1 MQSCLDT
8 DLSTPRPTLVTGA
21 SGAHLGHGWTHR
33 VGALNK
39 HLKPL
44 ADSLA
49 GVPKAALRTIFDRS
63 AAQRIW
69 DSAHAQSGA
78 KTTPQPCTIPAPQ
91 AASERTALPDHEIL
105 AAMIAYLA
113 RQAAQTLQQRNR
125 RAHAVKV
132 QFAGASGSQRTHRA
146 LLACPTGD
154 AEEIR
159 AAAQRLLTHHQ
170 TSADPLVS
178 VNLTVE
184 TLAPDLPQQPIT

>member
-8 DLSTPRPTLVTGA
+8 DLSTPQPTLVTGA

-39 HLKPL
+39 PLKPL
-44 ADSLA
+44 AESFA

-69 DSAHAQSGA
+69 DSANAQTVTKG
-78 KTTPQPCTIPAPQ
+78 TPQPCPAPPPE
-91 AASERTALPDHEIL
+91 AAARFPSIPDHEIL

-125 RAHAVKV
+125 RAHAVKL

-146 LLACPTGD
+146 LLAYPTENV
-154 AEEIR
+154 EEIR
-159 AAAQRLLTHHQ
+159 VAAQCLLIHHQ
-170 TSADPLVS
+170 TSPDPLVS

-184 TLAPDLPQQPIT
+184 TLAPDLPQ

>member
-1 MQSCLDT
+1 MQSCLET
-8 DLSTPRPTLVTGA
+8 NLSTHQPTLATRA
-21 SGAHLGHGWTHR
+21 SEVYLGHGWTHR

-39 HLKPL
+39 PLKPL
-44 ADSLA
+44 VEGLA

-63 AAQRIW
+63 AAQTIW
-69 DSAHAQSGA
+69 EAARQRGSARTAPRPG
-78 KTTPQPCTIPAPQ
+78 TTPPPE
-91 AASERTALPDHEIL
+91 AAAHFPSIPDHEIL
-105 AAMIAYLA
+105 AAMLAYLA
-113 RQAAQTLQQRNR
+113 RQAAQTLHQRNR

-146 LLACPTGD
+146 LLAYSTGD

-178 VNLTVE
+178 LNLTVE